1 MRNTRQRLT
10 LGIVAA
16 AALCAGT
23 AHAAKTYSTGA
34 SDTEIRIGN
43 TVPYSGPL
51 SVYGVIGRTEAAYF
65 KKLNDAGGINGRKVT
80 FISYDDAYSPPKAL
94 EQVRKLVESD
104 EVLAMFSMVGSPSN
118 AAVMK
123 YMNAKKVPQLFAASG
138 AAKFS
143 DPQGAPW
150 TMAWIPSYRA
160 EARTYVQ
167 NILATN
173 PKAKI
178 GIVFQNDDF
187 GKDYLA
193 GVKEGLAGKPNVL
206 VEAPFET
213 TSPTLDSQIVSLKDS
228 GADALIIAGI
238 GKFASQAIRKAAELG
253 WKPLRFVTNTAIS
266 VDTVLMPAGL
276 DNAAGLVS
284 IAYKKDPGDPTWAQ
298 DPAMKEF
305 FAFMDKYLPGEPK
318 NDQSAIAYMLAKTLE
333 QVLRQCGDTLTRDNV
348 MKQAANLKQFPLPLL
363 LPGIS
368 LDTSPTDYS
377 PIKKLQTQ
385 RFDGHHW
392 NLFGTLVDATK

>member
-1 MRNTRQRLT
+1 MKNSLQRLA
-10 LGIVAA
+10 LGIAA
-16 AALCAGT
+16 AATLCAGT

-104 EVLAMFSMVGSPSN
+104 EVLAVFGMVGSPSN

-123 YMNAKKVPQLFAASG
+123 YMNQKKVPQLFTASG

-150 TMAWIPSYRA
+150 TIGWIPSYRA
-160 EARTYVQ
+160 EARTYVKD
-167 NILATN
+167 ILATN
-173 PKAKI
+173 AKAKI

-193 GVKEGLAGKPNVL
+193 GVKEVLAGKPNVL
-206 VEAPFET
+206 IEAPFET
-213 TSPTLDSQIVSLKDS
+213 SAPTLDSQIVSLKDS

-253 WKPLRFVTNTAIS
+253 WKPLRYVTNTAIA
-266 VDTVLMPAGL
+266 VDTVLKPAGL
-276 DNAAGLVS
+276 EAATGLVS
-284 IAYKKDPGDPTWAQ
+284 IAYKKDPGDPAWAQ
-298 DPAMKEF
+298 DAAMKEF
-305 FAFMDKYLPGEPK
+305 FAFMDTHLPGEPK
-318 NDQSAIAYMLAKTLE
+318 NDQSAVGYMQAKTLE
-333 QVLRQCGDTLTRDNV
+333 QVLRQCGDELTRENL

-392 NLFGTLVDATK
+392 GLFGTLVDATK